1 MMFNWTPAMI
11 RFMEDASEYGTY
23 FREVC
28 SELYPYI
35 SKESTVCDAGCGLG
49 HSSIELAKYAGKV
62 VACDINKN
70 ALSVLKQ
77 NCEKYHIE
85 NVDIVCKDIN
95 DLVTEKPFDA
105 MLFCM
110 YGEFPE
116 DLQIAKRL
124 CSGKILIV
132 TRNQLN
138 HSFSPGGGKHAKP
151 NYAEAVAFCK
161 ENDIPFISKETEIE
175 FGQPIRSIEDACLF
189 FKTYLR
195 DGDEDLLTE
204 DFVKSRLVENDD
216 DIFPWYIPKKR
227 PLGFLIIDTKDIPD
241 SVEHSA

>member
-1 MMFNWTPAMI
+1 
-11 RFMEDASEYGTY
+11 
-23 FREVC
+23 
-28 SELYPYI
+28 
-35 SKESTVCDAGCGLG
+35 
-49 HSSIELAKYAGKV
+49 
-62 VACDINKN
+62 
-70 ALSVLKQ
+70 VLKQ